1 MQEKCEN
8 KIFRCKNRLK
18 NTKKTTTCKRCRFF
32 KIFRSKQQKT
42 NAMFLPRRYREDK
55 QMIASR

>member
-18 NTKKTTTCKRCRFF
+18 NTKNDNLQKMPFF

-42 NAMFLPRRYREDK
+42 NAMFLSRRYREDAL
-55 QMIASR
+55 MIASR

>member
-18 NTKKTTTCKRCRFF
+18 NTKKRQLAKDAVFLRYFALNNKKQTLFF
-32 KIFRSKQQKT
+32 YQEDTEKI
-42 NAMFLPRRYREDK
+42 
-55 QMIASR
+55 SR